1 MASEPTRSD
10 GAEEAGDAADGVGEE
25 AIRAAIAEHGE
36 DVAAAIDRTDEI
48 KEIVDLAILTIASAD
63 DDEVD
68 HVTDSIANL
77 VMAADG
83 LSTEGSVAL
92 AEAVGESGEELT
104 RALEMVVRLEREGK
118 LDGLFEL
125 AEAMSAATVDDGA
138 VSGLDRFA
146 GAVSAAEER
155 AEPVGVLGFL
165 RGVRSREG
173 RAGLGYL
180 LAILRALGGEGRLD
194 DSERSE

>member
-1 MASEPTRSD
+1 MSKTDSN
-10 GAEEAGDAADGVGEE
+10 AADAPGDGRDRSAGEE
-25 AIRAAIAEHGE
+25 AIRAAVAEHGE
-36 DVAAAIDRTDEI
+36 DVAAAIEHTDEI
-48 KEIVDLAILTIASAD
+48 KEILDLAILTVASAD

-92 AEAVGESGEELT
+92 AEAVGDSGEELT
-104 RALEMVVRLEREGK
+104 HALEMVVRLEREGK
-118 LDGLFEL
+118 LDGLVEL
-125 AEAMSAATVDDGA
+125 AEAVSEIELDDGA

-146 GAVSAAEER
+146 GAVSAAER
-155 AEPVGVLGFL
+155 DSEPVGVLGFV
-165 RGVRSREG
+165 RGATSAEG

-180 LAILRALGGEGRLD
+180 LEVLRALGRGGREGR
-194 DSERSE
+194 